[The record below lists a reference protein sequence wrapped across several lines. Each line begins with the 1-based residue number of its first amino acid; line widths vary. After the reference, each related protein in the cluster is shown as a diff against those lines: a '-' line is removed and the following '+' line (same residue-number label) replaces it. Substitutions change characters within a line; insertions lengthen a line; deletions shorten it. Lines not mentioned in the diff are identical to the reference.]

1 MEIQTTDEAAMAAV
15 SAEATETPKGEAA
28 TATPAMDM
36 DREAA
41 VTEIQTAAH
50 TEAVKEDLS
59 EDHTATAAVLKAG
72 TSEADVPKAEVSETE
87 AIRREGVSETTRE
100 EGHSKEDLQETTR
113 TDHSETRKADLSG
126 IRKAGLS
133 DRPAEEPSTETVK
146 VYATTVSEAENLQEE
161 ALPQETQEK
170 AQYAS
175 RLSSRIHINST
186 RLTSR
191 T

>member
-1 MEIQTTDEAAMAAV
+1 MEIQTTDEAVMAAV

-36 DREAA
+36 DREAGA
-41 VTEIQTAAH
+41 TEIPRAVH
-50 TEAVKEDLS
+50 TETAKEDLS
-59 EDHTATAAVLKAG
+59 EDHHTAAAAVLKA
-72 TSEADVPKAEVSETE
+72 EVSGTE
-87 AIRREGVSETTRE
+87 ATRIEGVSETTRE
-100 EGHSKEDLQETTR
+100 EGLSREDLQGTTR
-113 TDHSETRKADLSG
+113 TDHSESRKAGPSG

-133 DRPAEEPSTETVK
+133 DRPAEELSTGTVK
-146 VYATTVSEAENLQEE
+146 AAATTVSETGNRPEE

-170 AQYAS
+170 APHAS
-175 RLSSRIHINST
+175 RQLSRIHINST